1 MWKRIDRACGLTVRS
16 LGEYLDGTLPLR
28 RRRALEAHLRACA
41 ACGREREAMRRTV
54 ALLTGLPRPELS
66 ADFDA
71 ALQARLAAVEGAG
84 RGRSGSRLHVPEAL
98 LPGSRYLRAP
108 WPSPFQRLAPA
119 GAIAAAA
126 LALAVWNLQP
136 WREIS
141 PAPSSP
147 PAYVSVLVREH
158 QMLNAGSDMNAT
170 VVGHNLNGDLLGDGD
185 EE

>member
-1 MWKRIDRACGLTVRS
+1 MWKRIDRACGRTVRS

-71 ALQARLAAVEGAG
+71 ALQARLAAVGGAG
-84 RGRSGSRLHVPEAL
+84 RGRSGARLHVPEAL

-108 WPSPFQRLAPA
+108 WPSP
-119 GAIAAAA
+119 
-126 LALAVWNLQP
+126 
-136 WREIS
+136 
-141 PAPSSP
+141 
-147 PAYVSVLVREH
+147 
-158 QMLNAGSDMNAT
+158 
-170 VVGHNLNGDLLGDGD
+170 
-185 EE
+185 